1 MSDKGGQNKRT
12 VKKNTNKCTKT
23 MNIKISTED
32 KDTVKK
38 NSKGNKNNTSLTE
51 QSELNIFQKTKKL
64 ENELNKLNL
73 EIKIEEEKDFDEI
86 NSLKSNLSE
95 LETKQVELSKENK
108 KIMSKLKGL
117 ETEVNEKFNGKFKLS
132 KIVENSKK
140 LANKP
145 DVEKLIKAREKQVI
159 TAQKNIK
166 YMEKEYTKLSDLI
179 EKSKNG
185 EENKLADELSELNKK
200 IANLEKE
207 IQNLY
212 TIRSEHESCEKIR
225 LSLTTQLNVL
235 SNEIEFESKKKNMP
249 NILDKLPSIGNSKKE
264 KNESKKQKEKDKN
277 MTKSMEYS
285 QKVRKDI
292 FKDIEKYNSK
302 AEIAKYKIYNSL
314 KKDIEEKNEGNNITS
329 PDKKNGENNNQIPK
343 IGYSLS
349 SIAFLKKETKYKID
363 DSAPKKRLFSDKD
376 KEILQKLIPE
386 ENLNSFNERYN
397 NIETEI
403 NKMDEEKTKEN
414 KEIKN
419 QIYGDKMQIDVIKI
433 KIKELNL
440 KIINKNNIL
449 SKNRKKIMDLNK
461 KIKELNLA
469 IEKEKSIISKG
480 TKNNELL
487 KKIMEKIKSQKKKNK
502 QNEKE
507 GGEEEGGEEE
517 GGEEGGEEEG
527 GEEGGEEE
535 GGEEGE

>member
-86 NSLKSNLSE
+86 NSLKTNLSE

-140 LANKP
+140 LSNKP

-403 NKMDEEKTKEN
+403 NKIDEEKTKEN

>member
-86 NSLKSNLSE
+86 NSLKTNLSE

-140 LANKP
+140 LSNKP

-200 IANLEKE
+200 IENLEKE

-264 KNESKKQKEKDKN
+264 NNESKKQKEKDKN

-292 FKDIEKYNSK
+292 FKESNT
-302 AEIAKYKIYNSL
+302 
-314 KKDIEEKNEGNNITS
+314 KNWLFFIF
-329 PDKKNGENNNQIPK
+329 
-343 IGYSLS
+343 YSC
-349 SIAFLKKETKYKID
+349 F
-363 DSAPKKRLFSDKD
+363 KKR
-376 KEILQKLIPE
+376 
-386 ENLNSFNERYN
+386 
-397 NIETEI
+397 
-403 NKMDEEKTKEN
+403 NK
-414 KEIKN
+414 I
-419 QIYGDKMQIDVIKI
+419 Q
-433 KIKELNL
+433 
-440 KIINKNNIL
+440 
-449 SKNRKKIMDLNK
+449 NR
-461 KIKELNLA
+461 
-469 IEKEKSIISKG
+469 
-480 TKNNELL
+480 
-487 KKIMEKIKSQKKKNK
+487 
-502 QNEKE
+502 
-507 GGEEEGGEEE
+507 
-517 GGEEGGEEEG
+517 
-527 GEEGGEEE
+527 
-535 GGEEGE
+535 

>member
-86 NSLKSNLSE
+86 NSLKTNLSE

-140 LANKP
+140 LSNKP

-264 KNESKKQKEKDKN
+264 NNESKKQKEKDKN

-329 PDKKNGENNNQIPK
+329 PDKKNGEKNNQIPK

-349 SIAFLKKETKYKID
+349 SIAVLKKETKYKID

-419 QIYGDKMQIDVIKI
+419 QIYGDKMQIDLIKI
-433 KIKELNL
+433 KIKELNI

>member
-86 NSLKSNLSE
+86 NSLKTNLSE

-433 KIKELNL
+433 KIKELNI

>member
-86 NSLKSNLSE
+86 NSLKTNLSE

-140 LANKP
+140 LSNKP

-349 SIAFLKKETKYKID
+349 SIAVLKKETKYKID

>member
-86 NSLKSNLSE
+86 NSLKTNLSE

-264 KNESKKQKEKDKN
+264 NNESKKQKEKDKN

-349 SIAFLKKETKYKID
+349 SIAVLKKETKYKID

>member
-86 NSLKSNLSE
+86 NSLKTNLSE

-461 KIKELNLA
+461 KIKELNLE
-469 IEKEKSIISKG
+469 IEKEKSII
-480 TKNNELL
+480 
-487 KKIMEKIKSQKKKNK
+487 
-502 QNEKE
+502 
-507 GGEEEGGEEE
+507 
-517 GGEEGGEEEG
+517 
-527 GEEGGEEE
+527 
-535 GGEEGE
+535 